1 MKINMRN
8 LSRMRWVIQKALGVI
23 SLFAIVSCSSGTPDA
38 GNPDTGTPE
47 PEVRA
52 FITTWLV
59 PAGDLSI
66 TIPTCPSTNCQNLTY
81 SYKVDWGGD
90 GDREPDNYDESSETY
105 TGDATYTYT
114 EEGTYTVSIT
124 GDFPRIYFNNQVGH
138 NKYRIIAINQWGT
151 NPWSSMESAFAG
163 CARLA
168 GQATDSPDLS
178 KVLRTS
184 SMFQGARRFNQDIG
198 NWDVSNVQNMNSMFQ
213 TAHAFNQNIG
223 GWKVSSVTDM
233 SSMFQSAHAFNQ
245 DIGGWKVPNVEN
257 MNSMFW
263 AATSFEQDLG
273 GWDISSLTSAE
284 GMFFGVEL
292 LSTNYNALL
301 TGWSMTAQTA
311 TDANKIPFH
320 GGKSTPSGDGLI
332 ARTSLVTKFWE
343 ITPSASATDDPTP
356 FVTTW
361 EVAAANESITIPTCP
376 TTNTDCTN
384 LSYSYEVDWG
394 GGGTRESDNY
404 DSNTGLYTGDATYT
418 YTEKGTYTV
427 KITGKFPR
435 IYFNDGGD
443 KHKITA
449 INQWGTIRWESMSRA
464 FAGCYNLAGGAG
476 NRYPRPIQCD

>member
-8 LSRMRWVIQKALGVI
+8 LSSMRWVTQKALGVI

-38 GNPDTGTPE
+38 GNPDAGNPDTGNPE

-90 GDREPDNYDESSETY
+90 GDREADNYDESSETY

-163 CARLA
+163 CARLE

-178 KVLRTS
+178 RVLRTS
-184 SMFQGARRFNQDIG
+184 SMFQGARRFNQDIS
-198 NWDVSNVQNMNSMFQ
+198 NWDVSNVQNMSSMFQ

-263 AATSFEQDLG
+263 AATSFEQDL
-273 GWDISSLTSAE
+273 
-284 GMFFGVEL
+284 
-292 LSTNYNALL
+292 
-301 TGWSMTAQTA
+301 
-311 TDANKIPFH
+311 
-320 GGKSTPSGDGLI
+320 
-332 ARTSLVTKFWE
+332 
-343 ITPSASATDDPTP
+343 
-356 FVTTW
+356 
-361 EVAAANESITIPTCP
+361 
-376 TTNTDCTN
+376 
-384 LSYSYEVDWG
+384 
-394 GGGTRESDNY
+394 
-404 DSNTGLYTGDATYT
+404 
-418 YTEKGTYTV
+418 
-427 KITGKFPR
+427 
-435 IYFNDGGD
+435 
-443 KHKITA
+443 
-449 INQWGTIRWESMSRA
+449 SRL
-464 FAGCYNLAGGAG
+464 GY
-476 NRYPRPIQCD
+476 

>member
-23 SLFAIVSCSSGTPDA
+23 SLFAIVSCSSGA
-38 GNPDTGTPE
+38 PDTGTPE

-90 GDREPDNYDESSETY
+90 GDREADNYDESSETY

-223 GWKVSSVTDM
+223 GWKVSSVTEYELHV
-233 SSMFQSAHAFNQ
+233 S
-245 DIGGWKVPNVEN
+245 KCK
-257 MNSMFW
+257 
-263 AATSFEQDLG
+263 
-273 GWDISSLTSAE
+273 
-284 GMFFGVEL
+284 FFRPEPREL
-292 LSTNYNALL
+292 
-301 TGWSMTAQTA
+301 
-311 TDANKIPFH
+311 
-320 GGKSTPSGDGLI
+320 
-332 ARTSLVTKFWE
+332 E
-343 ITPSASATDDPTP
+343 
-356 FVTTW
+356 
-361 EVAAANESITIPTCP
+361 
-376 TTNTDCTN
+376 
-384 LSYSYEVDWG
+384 
-394 GGGTRESDNY
+394 
-404 DSNTGLYTGDATYT
+404 DS
-418 YTEKGTYTV
+418 
-427 KITGKFPR
+427 
-435 IYFNDGGD
+435 
-443 KHKITA
+443 
-449 INQWGTIRWESMSRA
+449 
-464 FAGCYNLAGGAG
+464 
-476 NRYPRPIQCD
+476 